1 MSEPSPD
8 ETFPPTNGRVF
19 GIIALAI
26 GALVTVLGLVDG
38 DRVSL
43 VAVGVGLLFAA
54 LAWTALLRPR
64 VSIESDELVL
74 RNMVDTVRVPLA
86 AVEDVV
92 VRQVLAVRA
101 GDKRFTSPAVGRTRR
116 QLGRET
122 LHSGGAAAERTQ
134 DEAFGLFVQERI
146 RERAKNE
153 RERLGIRVASAEQ
166 VALAETARRVPAVPE
181 IVWLVG
187 SVALLVVAAVA

>member
-1 MSEPSPD
+1 MSEQSPD

-19 GIIALAI
+19 GVIALAV
-26 GALVTVLGLVDG
+26 GVLVVVLGLVDG
-38 DRVSL
+38 DEVSL
-43 VAVGVGLLFAA
+43 VAVGFGLLFAG
-54 LAWTALLRPR
+54 LAWAALLRPR

-101 GDKRFTSPAVGRTRR
+101 GDRRFTSPAVGRTRR
-116 QLGRET
+116 QLSREAAQ
-122 LHSGGAAAERTQ
+122 SGGAAAERAQ
-134 DEAFGLFVQERI
+134 DQAFGLFVQERI
-146 RERAKNE
+146 RERARNE

-166 VALAETARRVPAVPE
+166 VALAERARRVPAVPE
-181 IVWLVG
+181 IAWLLG
-187 SVALLVVAAVA
+187 SVVLLVVAALV